1 MPRVSISN
9 LDSYVEEC
17 LAKVRKG
24 AGDFAKDSG
33 QGVRLGPVSFAC
45 EVVFDDAEIIEARD
59 TATQDSGTVRTTTTE
74 SPFSQTEVSTKAGTV
89 TQDNDSVLV
98 TTTDLPI
105 SNGATNAG
113 ERVVTTKTGSYTQS
127 GTQSTAQGG
136 GSLDVEKWEYDETT

>member
-45 EVVFDDAEIIEARD
+45 EVVFDDPEITEARD

-74 SPFSQTEVSTKAGTV
+74 SPFSQTEVSTKTGTV
-89 TQDNDSVLV
+89 EQQRPLITQ
-98 TTTDLPI
+98 TTTERPI
-105 SNGATNAG
+105 NNGATNAG
-113 ERVVTTKTGSYTQS
+113 ERVTTTKTGSYTQS

-136 GSLDVEKWEYDETT
+136 GSQDVTNYEYDETA